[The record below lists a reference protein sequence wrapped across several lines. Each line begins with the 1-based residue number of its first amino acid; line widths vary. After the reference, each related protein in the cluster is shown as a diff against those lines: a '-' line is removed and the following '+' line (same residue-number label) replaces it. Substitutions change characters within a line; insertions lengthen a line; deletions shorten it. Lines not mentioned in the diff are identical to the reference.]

1 MLSSTISSISLPLR
15 APAASRRLTTAR
27 ADPKGNLPPKE
38 YPPSPVTSI
47 KKWSSDQSV
56 KDRPKPNSETVN
68 PLEMSRTY
76 RRTVFDLDDWKRH
89 RESSRYF
96 RHMVTLPE
104 VRAWVL
110 LGTRATLPGRET
122 FGDSRRCLS
131 SLAYPTAAT
140 YLFF

>member
-15 APAASRRLTTAR
+15 TPAASRRLTTAR

-96 RHMVTLPE
+96 RHMVSLPE

-110 LGTRATLPGRET
+110 PFPGGKRSVTRGGA
-122 FGDSRRCLS
+122 SRASRIPRRPLTS
-131 SLAYPTAAT
+131 
-140 YLFF
+140 FFKL